1 MSESKKYFE
10 NKIIDVETNSR
21 YFFNNLSLIFEKS
34 ISYYQLFINIL
45 FLFIIIMITYVLYLD
60 IIHKVSDNIPRC
72 KEIKN
77 IVKINYKIEKPYFY
91 RIYIVDKSFS
101 TTILDDYSICLE
113 YDFINEKTNI
123 IFGKKIYINR
133 IIISDSTPERGEL
146 SVDINNPLNISKKLK
161 AFAYFDLES
170 LDHKYIEYID
180 YDNITDTK
188 LKSFYVNKNIILR
201 KNYSFIVTDGDN
213 RYLNN
218 KEATQ
223 LKKFVKEYGYD
234 SKIQPT
240 AIYNIIYA
248 IEHHKNTD
256 VI

>member
-1 MSESKKYFE
+1 MDYFI
-10 NKIIDVETNSR
+10 NIINDVDNNSI
-21 YFFNNLSLIFEKS
+21 YFFYNLSLIFKKP

-45 FLFIIIMITYVLYLD
+45 FIFIVIMITYVLYLD
-60 IIHKVSDNIPRC
+60 IIYKNSDNIPRC
-72 KEIKN
+72 KEIKK
-77 IVKINYKIEKPYFY
+77 IVKINYEIDKPYFY

-101 TTILDDYSICLE
+101 TTILDNYSICLE

-123 IFGKKIYINR
+123 IFGKKLHIDR
-133 IIISDSTPERGEL
+133 IIISDETP
-146 SVDINNPLNISKKLK
+146 VDINNPLNISKKTK
-161 AFAYFDLES
+161 AFTYFDLEN

-188 LKSFYVNKNIILR
+188 LKSFYINKNIILR
-201 KNYSFIVTDGDN
+201 KSFSFIVTDGDN
-213 RYLNN
+213 KYLNN
-218 KEATQ
+218 NEANK

-234 SKIQPT
+234 NKIEPT